1 MNIGTKYEY
10 LWQDPVEYPTPTNL
24 CAKDYIDKMLT
35 WVENLLN
42 DEKIFPTLVE
52 QSFPDD
58 FITVVG
64 NIFRRLFRA
73 YGHIYSKYILL
84 LSFYILLFF
93 LLFYYFSHYNYFAD
107 ENLSSYYNTCFKRFI
122 LFSREFNLIPAR
134 ELEPLSVYIYIYII

>member
-93 LLFYYFSHYNYFAD
+93 YYFIILVIIIILLMKIYHLIITHVLKDLYYFQ
-107 ENLSSYYNTCFKRFI
+107 ES
-122 LFSREFNLIPAR
+122 LI
-134 ELEPLSVYIYIYII
+134 

>member
-10 LWQDPVEYPTPTNL
+10 LWQDPAEYPTPTNL

-42 DEKIFPTLVE
+42 DEKIFPTLVD

-73 YGHIYSKYILL
+73 YGHIYSKYYLFYFLIVIITILL
-84 LSFYILLFF
+84 MRIYHLIIIRVLKGL
-93 LLFYYFSHYNYFAD
+93 YYFR
-107 ENLSSYYNTCFKRFI
+107 ENLI
-122 LFSREFNLIPAR
+122 
-134 ELEPLSVYIYIYII
+134 